1 MAPSKTVAGD
11 IRWWVDGPSDRVL
24 EGLLTNPDCVLQGS
38 GSVARPR
45 AGRKRFYRLE
55 AGTGA
60 PALFVKI
67 FSVPAGP
74 ARWRSALRPSKARR
88 EARIARQVG
97 ERGFTAAV
105 PVAVGEERRW
115 GLLSRSFSVIR
126 ECPARDLRAILGDP
140 ATARARRIELLASFG
155 QLNRRLHDAG
165 VDQDDTS
172 PNNFL
177 VDAELC
183 WTLVDFER
191 CRLGAP
197 LGERRWTLL
206 AKLHRHDLGV
216 SHTERLRFLRSYL
229 GEPGT
234 PSQRR
239 EAVRKISSAFLE
251 IRKRDARRAARG
263 AFQEGRHVG
272 REGASWF
279 VRGREDLQ
287 TIRLELSPARARA
300 GWIAAHQLERLNLPA
315 LRPVRL
321 SERGLELQA
330 PPPAERAG
338 PRQAA
343 VERALSRFAPLGEFV
358 EEPQWDSTPNGVA
371 LRNPL
376 AFRLKS

>member
-1 MAPSKTVAGD
+1 MAGD

-24 EGLLTNPDCVLQGS
+24 EGLLANPDCVLRGA

-45 AGRKRFYRLE
+45 VGRKRFYRLE
-55 AGTGA
+55 AGDGES
-60 PALFVKI
+60 ALFVKI
-67 FSVPAGP
+67 FTVPAGP

-88 EARIARQVG
+88 EAQIARQVG
-97 ERGFTAAV
+97 ERGFAVAV
-105 PVAVGEERRW
+105 PVAVGEQRRW

-126 ECPARDLRAILGDP
+126 ECPARDLRAILEDP
-140 ATARARRIELLASFG
+140 ETPRLRRVELLESFA

-177 VDAELC
+177 VDDGLH

-206 AKLHRHDLGV
+206 AKLHRHGLGV
-216 SHTERLRFLRSYL
+216 SLTERLRFLRSYL

-234 PSQRR
+234 RAQRR
-239 EAVRKISSAFLE
+239 EAVQKIISAFLE
-251 IRKRDARRAARG
+251 VRRRDARRAARG

-272 REGASWF
+272 CEGATWF
-279 VRGREDLQ
+279 VRGREDVQ
-287 TIRLELSPARARA
+287 TIRLEVSPARARA

-330 PPPAERAG
+330 PSPAEPAG

-343 VERALSRFAPLGEFV
+343 VERALRRFAPLGEFV
-358 EEPQWDSTPNGVA
+358 EEPHWEPTPNGPA